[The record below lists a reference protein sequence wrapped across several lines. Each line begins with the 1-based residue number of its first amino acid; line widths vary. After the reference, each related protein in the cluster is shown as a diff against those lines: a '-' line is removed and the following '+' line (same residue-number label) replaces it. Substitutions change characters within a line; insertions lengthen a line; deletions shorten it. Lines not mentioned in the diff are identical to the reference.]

1 MLFNSFTFLLFLPL
15 TFLIYWQVVQR
26 NLRLQNLF
34 VLVAS
39 YVFYGWWDW
48 RFLGLIAFSSAVDFW
63 VGQEMHHNR
72 NPRKKK
78 ALLMVSLGV
87 NLGMLG
93 VFKYADFFM
102 HSLMAGLTGLGI
114 ETSWTTLGIIL
125 PVGISFYTFQTLS
138 YTIDIYRGKLQP
150 TSDPLT
156 FFAFVSFFPQLV
168 AGPIERAT
176 HLLPQ
181 FEKNRHFDFAQARKG
196 LELILWGMFKKVVIA
211 DRLSVYVETVYGS
224 PEAYSGLPVMLATLF
239 FAFQIY
245 CDFSGYSDIA
255 IGTARLFGFDL
266 MTNFRTPYFSTSLK
280 EFWSRWHISL
290 STWFRDY
297 VYIPLGGN
305 RASTPRWMFNTMAT
319 FLVSGLWHG
328 ANWTFVVWGLVH
340 GVFLAIESYLRKI
353 GRLPKV
359 PVFFSWALTFSWV
372 CLAWVFFR
380 ADSVSTAF
388 TLLAQMP
395 VDLLSQLS
403 SLTELEIS
411 LRTFINTRAE
421 FTFTLLSLGL
431 FLGLEAWMAKKDFAQ
446 RMVQVWKPGR
456 WSLYYLLA
464 FWMIYFGA
472 FNQSAQFIYFQ
483 F

>member
-1 MLFNSFTFLLFLPL
+1 M
-15 TFLIYWQVVQR
+15 
-26 NLRLQNLF
+26 
-34 VLVAS
+34 
-39 YVFYGWWDW
+39 
-48 RFLGLIAFSSAVDFW
+48 
-63 VGQEMHHNR
+63 
-72 NPRKKK
+72 
-78 ALLMVSLGV
+78 
-87 NLGMLG
+87 
-93 VFKYADFFM
+93 
-102 HSLMAGLTGLGI
+102 
-114 ETSWTTLGIIL
+114 
-125 PVGISFYTFQTLS
+125 
-138 YTIDIYRGKLQP
+138 
-150 TSDPLT
+150 
-156 FFAFVSFFPQLV
+156 
-168 AGPIERAT
+168 
-176 HLLPQ
+176 
-181 FEKNRHFDFAQARKG
+181 
-196 LELILWGMFKKVVIA
+196 
-211 DRLSVYVETVYGS
+211 
-224 PEAYSGLPVMLATLF
+224 
-239 FAFQIY
+239 
-245 CDFSGYSDIA
+245 
-255 IGTARLFGFDL
+255 
-266 MTNFRTPYFSTSLK
+266 
-280 EFWSRWHISL
+280 
-290 STWFRDY
+290 
-297 VYIPLGGN
+297 YIPLGGN